1 MKYKFLLPILLV
13 IGISSFTACKRYDPA
28 GELLS
33 QRGVASYAY
42 LRTASN
48 AIASLEL
55 KDLQGNDILS
65 SESIG
70 KEGWEGDILKVSF
83 ERNRLMQYVDH
94 LAGELKVFNDE
105 KVNLARGKIH
115 SLLVLEELDRDDDNE
130 NNTGAS
136 DENGNAQNNDVTYA
150 VLVLED
156 TFEKAKD
163 DTHFG
168 IRMIVQKEPNSLS
181 HYPEYHIQARTVS
194 IAEEKEDENDSEE
207 TASEGGEGGEE
218 GDNKVTAPLEPH
230 SGAWETIL
238 DFSKDSPQDA
248 IAYQSG
254 FVYFESAITDPAD
267 TYELRHLEIAL
278 KNRAHV
284 QEELVSQFIL
294 ELDPEK
300 VTGLYLTI
308 VLVPRVGQSSE
319 KKFDNFEDYRILL
332 FDHRHSIQ

>member
-1 MKYKFLLPILLV
+1 MKIDCQTVIQMKFRPLLLLMLAFA
-13 IGISSFTACKRYDPA
+13 GTSSFTACKRYDPA

-42 LRTASN
+42 LKTAST

-55 KDLQGNDILS
+55 KDLQGNNILS

-94 LAGELKVFNDE
+94 LAGELKVFNDK
-105 KVNLARGKIH
+105 KVNLARGKTH
-115 SLLVLEELDRDDDNE
+115 SLLVLEELDRDDD
-130 NNTGAS
+130 
-136 DENGNAQNNDVTYA
+136 NAQNNDVTYA

-156 TFEKAKD
+156 TFEKAKY

-194 IAEEKEDENDSEE
+194 IAEEKEEENDSEE

-218 GDNKVTAPLEPH
+218 GGNKVTAPLEPH

-254 FVYFESAITDPAD
+254 FVYFESAITDSAD

-284 QEELVSQFIL
+284 QEELVSKFIL